1 MLPNLQDIDIESTEQ
16 LSFIIRCFNT
26 ECLAHI

>member
-26 ECLAHI
+26 ECL